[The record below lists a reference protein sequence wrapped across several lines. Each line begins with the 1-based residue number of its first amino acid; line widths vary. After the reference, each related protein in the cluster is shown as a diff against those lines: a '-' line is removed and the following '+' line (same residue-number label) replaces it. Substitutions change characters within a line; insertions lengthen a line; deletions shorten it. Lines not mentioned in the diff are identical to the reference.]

1 MNSRTKKKLK
11 IFVFIIFYVYYLS
24 INQPVRYYILK
35 SLTQNST
42 VSLNTVCDKII
53 DTRPRTAGEIFK
65 ILCESDDQL
74 TVRADNLAMWAR
86 MFQ

>member
-24 INQPVRYYILK
+24 IHQPVRYYILK

-74 TVRADNLAMWAR
+74 TVRADSLAMWAR